1 MRASVAAPDPLV
13 TSATQAFSV
22 SAGVATSVMPTQPG
36 TGYDSTVE
44 FKLDPPVR
52 RVAVV
57 VPSIDRQE
65 RLSALAAT
73 GGLHDAQHVLL
84 VTSYL
89 SPALVNACRSLGV
102 NAIDE
107 SGNAFVK
114 DGNTLVLISGRPRAT
129 ELRRPSLWSK
139 RSLQVILALLVR
151 PALLHE
157 SRRTIAMFAG
167 VSTGTAHTTVQTLL
181 QRKDLIERGD
191 GLAFT
196 NFDRLLDEWV
206 TLYPSLLRDSLKLGR
221 YRATEPNWWTD
232 MLASN
237 DEWMLGGESAAAH
250 MTNYLKPA
258 VVTVYCTNGIPT
270 QMISRGRLR
279 PDPTGN
285 VEFLKA
291 PFELNRTPGL
301 VDNVVYPVLV
311 YADLVAS
318 GDSRNLETAQLIRDQ
333 YIQHGN

>member
-1 MRASVAAPDPLV
+1 MRVSVAAPDPLV

-22 SAGVATSVMPTQPG
+22 SAGVATSVIPMPRG

-44 FKLDPPVR
+44 FELDPPVR
-52 RVAVV
+52 RMAVV

-73 GGLHDAQHVLL
+73 TGLNDAQHVLL

-89 SPALVNACRSLGV
+89 SPALINTCRSLGV

-107 SGNAFVK
+107 AGNAFVK
-114 DGNTLVLISGRPRAT
+114 DGNTLVLISGRPRTT

-206 TLYPSLLRDSLKLGR
+206 TLYPSLLRESLKLGR

-232 MLASN
+232 MLAPN
-237 DEWMLGGESAAAH
+237 EEWMLGGESAAALI
-250 MTNYLKPA
+250 TNYLEA
-258 VVTVYCTNGIPT
+258 GDRDGVLHQRDSHSND
-270 QMISRGRLR
+270 QSRAAAAGPYGKCRVSQGALRVEPHPGVGRQRRLSR
-279 PDPTGN
+279 AR
-285 VEFLKA
+285 VRRSRCERRLA
-291 PFELNRTPGL
+291 QHRNR
-301 VDNVVYPVLV
+301 
-311 YADLVAS
+311 AD
-318 GDSRNLETAQLIRDQ
+318 DS
-333 YIQHGN
+333 

>member
-1 MRASVAAPDPLV
+1 MRASTAAPHSLV
-13 TSATQAFSV
+13 ASAAQAFSA
-22 SAGVATSVMPTQPG
+22 SAGVATSVMQTPRG
-36 TGYDSTVE
+36 TDHDSTVE
-44 FKLDPPVR
+44 FELDPPVR
-52 RVAVV
+52 RMAVV

-65 RLSALAAT
+65 RLSAVVAT
-73 GGLHDAQHVLL
+73 GGLHDARHALL

-89 SPALVNACRSLGV
+89 SPALVNACRNLGL

-107 SGNAFVK
+107 SGNAFVN
-114 DGNTLVLISGRPRAT
+114 DGNTLILISGRPRVT
-129 ELRRPSLWSK
+129 EVIRPSLWSK
-139 RSLQVILALLVR
+139 RSLQVILAVLVR
-151 PALLHE
+151 PALLDE
-157 SRRTIAMFAG
+157 SRRTIATFAG

-181 QRKDLIERGD
+181 QRKDLFPRAD

-196 NFDRLLDEWV
+196 DYDRLLDEWV
-206 TLYPSLLRDSLKLGR
+206 ILYPSLLRESLKLGR
-221 YRATEPNWWTD
+221 YRATEPNWWAD
-232 MLASN
+232 MLAPN
-237 DEWMLGGESAAAH
+237 DEWMFGGESAAAL

-258 VVTVYCTNGIPT
+258 VVTVYCHNGVPT
-270 QMISRGRLR
+270 QMITRGRLR

-318 GDSRNLETAQLIRDQ
+318 GDSRNLETAQMIRDR
-333 YIQHGN
+333 YIKHGN

>member
-1 MRASVAAPDPLV
+1 MRTSVAAADPLV
-13 TSATQAFSV
+13 TSATHAFSV
-22 SAGVATSVMPTQPG
+22 SAGVATSVLPTPAG
-36 TGYDSTVE
+36 MGYDSTVE
-44 FKLDPPVR
+44 FELDPPVR
-52 RVAVV
+52 RAAVV
-57 VPSIDRQE
+57 VSSIDRQE
-65 RLSALAAT
+65 RLSALVAT
-73 GGLHDAQHVLL
+73 GVLHDAQRVLL

-89 SPALVNACRSLGV
+89 SPTLVNACRSLGV

-107 SGNAFVK
+107 AGNAFLK
-114 DGNTLVLISGRPRAT
+114 DGNTLVLISGRPRTT

-151 PALLHE
+151 PALLRE
-157 SRRTIAMFAG
+157 SRRRIALFAG
-167 VSTGTAHTTVQTLL
+167 VSTGTAHTTVQALL

-191 GLAFT
+191 GLVFT

-206 TLYPSLLRDSLKLGR
+206 TLYPSLLRETLKLGR

-232 MLASN
+232 TLAPN
-237 DEWMLGGESAAAH
+237 EEWMLGGESAAAL
-250 MTNYLKPA
+250 MTKYLKPG

-279 PDPTGN
+279 PDPAGN
-285 VEFLKA
+285 VEFLRA
-291 PFELNRTPGL
+291 PLELNRTPGL

-318 GDSRNLETAQLIRDQ
+318 GDSRNIETAQLIRDQ
-333 YIQHGN
+333 YIKHGN

>member
-1 MRASVAAPDPLV
+1 MRASVSTPDSLV
-13 TSATQAFSV
+13 TSAAQAFSM
-22 SAGVATSVMPTQPG
+22 SAGVATSVMPPP
-36 TGYDSTVE
+36 TGSSYDSTVE
-44 FKLDPPVR
+44 FQLEPPVR
-52 RVAVV
+52 RGVVV

-73 GGLHDAQHVLL
+73 GGLQDADHALL

-114 DGNTLVLISGRPRAT
+114 DGKTLILISGRPRAN

-139 RSLQVILALLVR
+139 RSLQVILALLAK
-151 PALLHE
+151 PALLRQG
-157 SRRTIAMFAG
+157 RRTIAMFAG
-167 VSTGTAHTTVQTLL
+167 VSTGTAQATVQTLL
-181 QRKDLIERGD
+181 QRKDVVERRD

-196 NFDRLLDEWV
+196 NFGRLLDEWV
-206 TLYPSLLRDSLKLGR
+206 TLYPSLLRQSLKLGR
-221 YRATEPNWWTD
+221 YRATELNWWAD
-232 MLASN
+232 MAPS
-237 DEWMLGGESAAAH
+237 DEWMWGGESAAAL

-258 VVTVYCTNGIPT
+258 LLTVYCTNGIPP
-270 QMISRGRLR
+270 QIISRGRLR
-279 PDPTGN
+279 PDPAGN
-285 VEFLKA
+285 VEFLKT
-291 PFELNRTPGL
+291 PLQLDRTPGL
-301 VDNVVYPVLV
+301 IDNVVYPVLV

-318 GDSRNLETAQLIRDQ
+318 GDSRNLETAQMIREQ